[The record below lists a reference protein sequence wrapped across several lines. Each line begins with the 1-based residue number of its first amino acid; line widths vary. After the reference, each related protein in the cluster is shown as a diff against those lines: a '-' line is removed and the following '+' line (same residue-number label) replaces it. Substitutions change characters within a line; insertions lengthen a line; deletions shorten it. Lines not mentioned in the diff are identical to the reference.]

1 MDNLKCKHKGGT
13 KRTRNFDFGDSERVT
28 PSYHVLPGDFSKDV
42 FYRHSGQSGEEG
54 NVLNSDLVCVPPFNR
69 MDTSNSPEDYDG
81 AKMRR
86 NAYEEAMFRI
96 EEERFEVDMAIERNA
111 MAMRQVEPIAEE
123 VAMLR
128 ETEEKDGQPIGRLQY
143 KLKSKALNSIQI
155 NAIGRI
161 YGDMGDE
168 VIEHLARNP
177 LGTIPIIYQRMRQ
190 KDLEWRKQKS
200 ELLAKWRAM
209 TEANY
214 EGSRD
219 VLCYKLKRDIEKS
232 LSDERLLDECKK
244 ARSFCSSLEKRSGSS
259 INFGLSSPDR
269 SAVLYEPYGVV
280 ELKES
285 VAHELAVKLL
295 TLQLHETI
303 VKGSPDRDAM
313 RNIMAEFLMPFFEY
327 PDHWFSDGTMDE
339 AEPSAVAPQCK
350 SAHRAYHR
358 RSQPF
363 WDSHYPDS
371 RPDRYRRSECP
382 DIDRSRHNFGV
393 SASRKHRE
401 TAVPRQVS

>member
-1 MDNLKCKHKGGT
+1 MHGT
-13 KRTRNFDFGDSERVT
+13 
-28 PSYHVLPGDFSKDV
+28 
-42 FYRHSGQSGEEG
+42 
-54 NVLNSDLVCVPPFNR
+54 
-69 MDTSNSPEDYDG
+69 NSPEDYDG

-86 NAYEEAMFRI
+86 NPYEEAMFRI

-111 MAMRQVEPIAEE
+111 LAMRQIEPIAEE

-143 KLKSKALNSIQI
+143 KLKSKTLNSIQI

-177 LGTIPIIYQRMRQ
+177 LGTIPIIYQRLRQ
-190 KDLEWRKQKS
+190 KDQEWRKQKS
-200 ELLAKWRAM
+200 ELLAKWRAS

-219 VLCYKLKRDIEKS
+219 VICYKLKRDIEKS
-232 LSDERLLDECKK
+232 LSDERLLEECKK

-280 ELKES
+280 ELKLES
-285 VAHELAVKLL
+285 SAHELAVKLL
-295 TLQLHETI
+295 MQQLEEII
-303 VKGSPDRDAM
+303 VKGTPDRDAVRKVM
-313 RNIMAEFLMPFFEY
+313 SEFLMPFFDY
-327 PDHWFSDGTMDE
+327 PDKWFSSE
-339 AEPSAVAPQCK
+339 ASHSAGRSAIAAQCK
-350 SAHRAYHR
+350 SMQAKSPTVATFIILTLEFILVLLRYGWAECSNIARRWHNRTVHVRRYWKTTLPCKVFLWSWLCSCPGRFERA
-358 RSQPF
+358 
-363 WDSHYPDS
+363 
-371 RPDRYRRSECP
+371 E
-382 DIDRSRHNFGV
+382 
-393 SASRKHRE
+393 
-401 TAVPRQVS
+401 